1 MKGVIIAGGK
11 GKRLVPLTNKLPKPM
26 LKVAGKPLLEH
37 QINLFRKYK
46 INKLL
51 LCLHYLPEKIMGYFK
66 NGSDFGVQLEYSV
79 EKKPMGTAGA
89 LNLAKNLKNFF
100 DQAFIAMYGDNF
112 TNLNLKKLADFHNRK
127 KSFATIVLYKKKLEE
142 KSSSL
147 IVKGKNSRIRKI
159 VEGPDNR
166 DLKNLKG
173 KYKYVNAG
181 IYVLEPEIL
190 KFIPKRKFDFA
201 YDLFPVLLKKRQRVY
216 GYDMPKGTILR
227 EIGTIKKLNSA
238 RKELKGF
245 K

>member
-1 MKGVIIAGGK
+1 MKGVILAGGK
-11 GKRLVPLTNKLPKPM
+11 GKRHVPLTSKLPKPM

-51 LCLHYLPEKIMGYFK
+51 VCLHYLPEKIMDCFK
-66 NGSDFGVQLEYSV
+66 NGNDFGAQLTYSI
-79 EKKPMGTAGA
+79 EKEPMGTAGA
-89 LNLAKNLKNFF
+89 LNPAKNFF
-100 DQAFIAMYGDNF
+100 DEAFIVMYGDNF

-127 KSFATIVLYKKKLEE
+127 KSLATIVLYKKKLQE

-147 IVKGKNSRIRKI
+147 AVKDKNSRIKKF
-159 VEGPDNR
+159 VESPSNS

-181 IYVLEPEIL
+181 IYVLEPDIL

-201 YDLFPVLLKKRQRVY
+201 YDLFPLLLKKRQRVY
-216 GYDMPKGTILR
+216 GYELPKGTILR
-227 EIGTIKKLNSA
+227 EIGTIKKLNSV